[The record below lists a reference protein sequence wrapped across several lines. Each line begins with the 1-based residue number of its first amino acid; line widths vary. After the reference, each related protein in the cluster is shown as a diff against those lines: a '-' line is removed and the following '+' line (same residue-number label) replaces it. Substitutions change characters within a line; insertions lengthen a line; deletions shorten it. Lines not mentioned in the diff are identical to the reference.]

1 VHQSFIPKIFFADFI
16 TTSTT
21 FVVNRLFIR
30 TFDSGGIS
38 GGSGRYSGESGGND
52 EKVTKK

>member
-1 VHQSFIPKIFFADFI
+1 MHQSFIPQIFFADFI

-21 FVVNRLFIR
+21 FLVNRLFIR

-52 EKVTKK
+52 EKVMKK